1 MYLNCDKYQ
10 ELATFIDELRT
21 NVTTDKPN
29 AEELRLNL
37 TKLQTFFY
45 SKLFL

>member
-37 TKLQTFFY
+37 TKLQTFF
-45 SKLFL
+45 LQQIIL